1 MNIDKLLNAPLPTY
15 DSSVPGSY
23 LWTKI
28 AFWMCRRVS
37 SAQFRTT
44 ASSSTTELEVGGAGA
59 MCCGWHTN
67 GLMDPLGIFLNHP
80 KEFVVGAR
88 HDWSPAPSGMVDATF
103 GGSTGRS
110 QSRTSSWR
118 VHRRGSAPP
127 QRALTS
133 CAFKWHRP
141 RLWLRLFPEGTSH
154 SQSFMLRFKTGPVR
168 TVLAAAALAKA
179 NGLPLP
185 QLVPVGLHF
194 RQREKFRT
202 DQYIEF
208 GDPINLTDDMIP
220 PAMVNAVRDGGWV
233 EPPMETVH
241 QIRDQL
247 QDRLPDMTP
256 NTSTWEEHRAL
267 HLLAHAQARHKETI
281 FPIGHLK
288 CMLHERSEMNGRG
301 VRRHSLQNR

>member
-1 MNIDKLLNAPLPTY
+1 MPVLCVA
-15 DSSVPGSY
+15 GS
-23 LWTKI
+23 
-28 AFWMCRRVS
+28 
-37 SAQFRTT
+37 
-44 ASSSTTELEVGGAGA
+44 
-59 MCCGWHTN
+59 TN

-88 HDWSPAPSGMVDATF
+88 RGTRPPWDGGLDVWRFSPSFAK
-103 GGSTGRS
+103 
-110 QSRTSSWR
+110 RTSSWR
-118 VHRRGSAPP
+118 VHRRERLHLSGRSLLALSAASLT
-127 QRALTS
+127 ALV
-133 CAFKWHRP
+133 AFVSR
-141 RLWLRLFPEGTSH
+141 RTSH

-168 TVLAAAALAKA
+168 TVLAAAALA
-179 NGLPLP
+179 GQRPSLP

-208 GDPINLTDDMIP
+208 GDPIVLTDDMIP
-220 PAMVNAVRDGGWV
+220 PVMVNAVRDGGWV

-267 HLLAHAQARHKETI
+267 HLLAHAQARSQGND
-281 FPIGHLK
+281 FPIGHQK

-301 VRRHSLQNR
+301 VRRRFLPSR